1 MSLQDYPENMQSH
14 RDNGKYIRW
23 NSLATAGRLCE
34 RFPTAMVM
42 IVKPHH
48 MHLKTFSVYSQFVQ
62 SNDFG
67 CPTHTP
73 DYGAWQRLVE
83 VYAEA
88 VGIVLGPAKGGSHGN
103 SGAGNMGVNSS
114 TGIQSHAPVNSNAVA
129 GSTSEKANNGS
140 GDTAS
145 SASLHAATA
154 SAGGSSA
161 AQDVSAERPLSADR
175 LTEQSPVPVHLI
187 GFSKGCIVLNQL
199 LYELQGVENNA
210 GVQSFISRVQ
220 TMTWLDG
227 GHSGGSNTWVT
238 DQAVL
243 QKLAALRIS
252 VDVHVTPY
260 QVKDEMRRWIG
271 KEKRRFVELLHKA
284 GAKVTDT
291 LHFDDEPKS
300 IENHFRVLEVF

>member
-1 MSLQDYPENMQSH
+1 
-14 RDNGKYIRW
+14 
-23 NSLATAGRLCE
+23 
-34 RFPTAMVM
+34 M
-42 IVKPHH
+42 ILVVKPHH

-73 DYGAWQRLVE
+73 DFGAWQRLVA

-88 VGIVLGPAKGGSHGN
+88 VGIVFGSAKGRAS
-103 SGAGNMGVNSS
+103 NMGVYSN
-114 TGIQSHAPVNSNAVA
+114 TGVQSQVPMNRSAVA
-129 GSTSEKANNGS
+129 GAISENANNGS
-140 GDTAS
+140 GDSAS
-145 SASLHAATA
+145 STSLPSQVVDTA
-154 SAGGSSA
+154 SAVGSSP
-161 AQDVSAERPLSADR
+161 AQDVSSEPSASKAS
-175 LTEQSPVPVHLI
+175 EQSTVSVHLI

-199 LYELQGVENNA
+199 LYELEGVENNSQ
-210 GVQSFISRVQ
+210 VQSFISQIR

-238 DQAVL
+238 DQAILRRV
-243 QKLAALRIS
+243 AALHINIH
-252 VDVHVTPY
+252 VHVTPY

-271 KEKRRFVELLHKA
+271 KEKRRFVELLQKA
-284 GAKVTDT
+284 GANVTDT